1 MADNERGATPLSIVR
16 NAIDNPEPAAKV
28 GRPSSSTDPNEETLE
43 LPFLPPGCP
52 VEPLGVNGQ
61 LHYYLD
67 EHRQLIA
74 LKPNDHG
81 KTHIL
86 ALFGRKSP
94 LCDQFWPRY
103 SDKTDKDGKP
113 IITGWKSEVAAQ
125 SLMRA
130 AAMCGIFDPQGKS
143 RGTGAHLGENGELVM
158 HCGDK
163 IYVTGEHAGYQDPGL
178 IGGYVYPAG
187 PSRPRPD
194 PVAQNSGAGEI
205 LLAHLK
211 AWSWFREVE
220 DPMLAL
226 GWIGCALVGG
236 ALDWRPHAWITGGSG
251 TGKSTLQKLLRGV
264 FENGALTT
272 GDATP
277 AAVRQLLRQQT
288 LPVFLD
294 EAEPDE
300 HGDNRK
306 INEMVKLYR
315 LASSGELSHRGGQDH
330 QGHEFTLRSCFLF
343 SSILLP
349 PMLPQDRNRLAILE
363 LHKIPAGKP
372 APTIDPEQIRL
383 IGRQLRRRLVD
394 HWHRLDRLI
403 SRYKSA
409 LADVGHN
416 GRSGDQFGT
425 LLAVADLLLWD
436 DENEE
441 NILFWADRFQANEL
455 AEKETDLA
463 DEEEIVQYLATS
475 FLPQRGGEEPAP
487 IVRHIHDAITP
498 AGLDGSN
505 KAGERL
511 ENFGLRIV
519 QRTESGAG
527 KPSSAMDPKALYL
540 AIANAHVGLEKI
552 FAAKRWSQG
561 TWTQS
566 FQRVDGSHRRIKVRF
581 AGAKPQWSTLIP
593 LSAVLELVDRKPEN

>member
-1 MADNERGATPLSIVR
+1 MSSGR
-16 NAIDNPEPAAKV
+16 AISDKHRRSRAS
-28 GRPSSSTDPNEETLE
+28 RSSQGGSP
-43 LPFLPPGCP
+43 
-52 VEPLGVNGQ
+52 
-61 LHYYLD
+61 
-67 EHRQLIA
+67 
-74 LKPNDHG
+74 
-81 KTHIL
+81 
-86 ALFGRKSP
+86 KSP
-94 LCDQFWPRY
+94 R
-103 SDKTDKDGKP
+103 KP
-113 IITGWKSEVAAQ
+113 SCGPAPW
-125 SLMRA
+125 R
-130 AAMCGIFDPQGKS
+130 GIFDPQGKS
-143 RGTGAHLGENGELVM
+143 RGTGAHVTDAGELVI

-163 IYVTGEHAGYQDPGL
+163 IYVTGQYAGYQDPGF
-178 IGGYVYPAG
+178 IDGYVYPAG

-194 PVAQNSGAGEI
+194 PLEQSSAAGEI
-205 LLAHLK
+205 VLAHLK
-211 AWSWFREVE
+211 AWSWFRDVE

-226 GWIGCALVGG
+226 GWIGCALIGG

-251 TGKSTLQKLLRGV
+251 TGKSTLQKLLRAL

-300 HGDNRK
+300 GGDNRK
-306 INEMVKLYR
+306 INEMVKLFR
-315 LASSGELSHRGGQDH
+315 LASSGEMSHRGGQDH
-330 QGHEFTLRSCFLF
+330 QGHEFTIRSCFLF

-349 PMLPQDRNRLAILE
+349 AMLPQDRNRLAILE
-363 LHKIPAGKP
+363 LHKIPPGKA
-372 APTIDPEQIRL
+372 APTIDYEQMKD

-394 HWHRLDRLI
+394 HWHRLDRLL

-425 LLAVADLLLWD
+425 LLAVADLLLYD
-436 DENEE
+436 TEEEE
-441 NILFWADRFQANEL
+441 NILFWADRFKASAL

-475 FLPQRGGEEPAP
+475 FLPQRGGDEPAP
-487 IVRHIHDAITP
+487 VVRHIRDAISP

-519 QRTESGAG
+519 QRTESGGAG
-527 KPSSAMDPKALYL
+527 KPIAGVKPEDLYL
-540 AIANAHVGLEKI
+540 AIANGHVGLERI
-552 FAAKRWSQG
+552 FAPKRWSQG

-566 FQRVDGSHRRIKVRF
+566 FQRVEGAHRRVKVRF
-581 AGAKPQWSTLIP
+581 AGARAQWATLIP
-593 LSAVLELVDRKPEN
+593 LPAILDLDERASRSTNGEI